1 MLEKIKGI
9 KLKGANFVNQTE
21 LNLFKSSN
29 DKVAKLAL
37 VYGRNGSG
45 KSTISNAFKKVK
57 GEDILNIE
65 TASLYDDSHEISIG
79 ESGDKAIFVFNE
91 DFVNDKVKIQEEGLG
106 SIIMLGE
113 KADLTVKIEQAIEKL
128 SEAKDIQDKIKLR
141 VDEYKDVTNLK
152 SPDYYKDKMCLAL
165 KNDNGWAGRERRIKD
180 LRRNAN
186 VTKDKYLEFINITP
200 SKSKSE
206 LLISFEEQMQGLEKA
221 KQGSG
226 KIIEE
231 IIKISDVY
239 KNFNYSAVSKLLEE
253 SIEQPNLSEREKY
266 LLNLVE
272 IGEKDFLQ
280 KQLDYFSNNEAQYC
294 PFCLQDISDDYKV
307 DLVDKIQSILSDFV
321 NGHCKKLS
329 GFLLEE
335 INFDFTP
342 FIELSSCIESSEL
355 LNKINNSIQENNS
368 VIQKKINS
376 PYTSI
381 YEDIIDI
388 TYLLIDLEKSLK
400 NLDKERDEY
409 NKNIVNTKPIIDRL
423 VSINNE
429 IAYYDIIDD
438 YNRYLVQH
446 SEYEGL
452 SIEEQK
458 ANKLVHEN
466 LILCKKLEAE
476 RKNIDIAV
484 DLINKGLKYIFF
496 SKGRLEIIVEGD
508 KYKLLSNG
516 QPVLP
521 SNISVGERNIIG
533 LCYFFASML
542 QGKDDKNAFKD
553 ECLIIVDDPIS
564 SYDFENKIGILSFL
578 KLKLSQFLN
587 GNLNSKAIILTH
599 DLLSF
604 FDIEKIL
611 EELQKEFNDTY
622 GKNKTVFNLF
632 ELKKCN
638 LMEFQY
644 KKRHEYTEMM
654 KMIYNYSMK
663 GCSDNSILIGNIMR
677 QVLEAFSTFE
687 YKKGIAEVSTDSNII
702 NKLDVEYQDYFRNLM
717 YRLILNGGSHKEEE
731 IRSGI
736 LDFFTVISDDEKVR
750 TAKDILCFMYL
761 LNDMHVIAHLGNIRE
776 ELNKWCDE
784 IKNEYFLQNSGTG
797 TGIGKIFQKHT

>member
-1 MLEKIKGI
+1 MLEQIKGI
-9 KLKGANFVNQTE
+9 KLKGANFANQTE

-65 TASLYDDSHEISIG
+65 TATLYDDSHEISIG

-113 KADLTVKIEQAIEKL
+113 KADLTVKIEQATEKL
-128 SEAKDIQDKIKLR
+128 SEAKDIQDKIKQR

-206 LLISFEEQMQGLEKA
+206 LLISFEEQMQDLEKA

-231 IIKISDVY
+231 ILKISDVY

-321 NGHCKKLS
+321 KEHCKKLS

-342 FIELSSCIESSEL
+342 FIELSSCIDSSEL
-355 LNKINNSIQENNS
+355 LNKINNRIQGNNS

-452 SIEEQK
+452 SIKEQK

-553 ECLIIVDDPIS
+553 ECLIIVDDPVS

-599 DLLSF
+599 DLLTF

-622 GKNKTVFNLF
+622 GKNKTVFILF

-663 GCSDNSILIGNIMR
+663 GCSDNSIFIGNIMR

-731 IRSGI
+731 VRSGI

-750 TAKDILCFMYL
+750 TARDILCFMYL

-784 IKNEYFLQNSGTG
+784 IKNGYFL
-797 TGIGKIFQKHT
+797 

>member
-1 MLEKIKGI
+1 MLEQIKGI

-65 TASLYDDSHEISIG
+65 TASLYDDSHEFSIG

-91 DFVNDKVKIQEEGLG
+91 DFVNDKVKLQEEGLG

-113 KADLTVKIEQAIEKL
+113 KADLTVKIEQATEKL
-128 SEAKDIQDKIKLR
+128 SEAKDIQDKIKQR

-206 LLISFEEQMQGLEKA
+206 LLISFEEQMQDLEKA

-239 KNFNYSAVSKLLEE
+239 KNFNYSAVIKLLEE

-280 KQLDYFSNNEAQYC
+280 KQLDYFSNKEAQYC

-307 DLVDKIQSILSDFV
+307 ELVDKIQSILSDFV
-321 NGHCKKLS
+321 KEHCKKLS

-355 LNKINNSIQENNS
+355 LNKINNSIQENNT

-388 TYLLIDLEKSLK
+388 TSLLIDLEKSLK

-446 SEYEGL
+446 SEYEEL
-452 SIEEQK
+452 LIEEQK

-466 LILCKKLEAE
+466 LILCKKLDAE

-553 ECLIIVDDPIS
+553 ECLIIVDDPVS

-611 EELQKEFNDTY
+611 EELQKEFIDTY

-638 LMEFQY
+638 LTEFQY

-731 IRSGI
+731 IRSGR

-784 IKNEYFLQNSGTG
+784 IKNEYFL
-797 TGIGKIFQKHT
+797 

>member
-1 MLEKIKGI
+1 MLEQIKGI
-9 KLKGANFVNQTE
+9 KLKGANFVSQTE

-113 KADLTVKIEQAIEKL
+113 KADLTVKIEQATEKL
-128 SEAKDIQDKIKLR
+128 TEAKDIQDKIKQRL
-141 VDEYKDVTNLK
+141 DEYKDVTNLK

-206 LLISFEEQMQGLEKA
+206 LLISFEEQTQDLEKA

-226 KIIEE
+226 KIIDE

-294 PFCLQDISDDYKV
+294 PFCLQDISDDYK
-307 DLVDKIQSILSDFV
+307 DNLVDKIQSILSDFV
-321 NGHCKKLS
+321 KEHCKKLS

-452 SIEEQK
+452 SIEQQK
-458 ANKLVHEN
+458 VNKLVHEN

-484 DLINKGLKYIFF
+484 ELINKGLKYIFF

-553 ECLIIVDDPIS
+553 EYLIIVDDPVS

-638 LMEFQY
+638 LIKFQY

-654 KMIYNYSMK
+654 EMIYNYSMK

-731 IRSGI
+731 IRSGR
-736 LDFFTVISDDEKVR
+736 LDFFTVILDDEKVR

-761 LNDMHVIAHLGNIRE
+761 LNDMHVIAHLGNVRE

-784 IKNEYFLQNSGTG
+784 IKNGYFL
-797 TGIGKIFQKHT
+797 

>member
-1 MLEKIKGI
+1 MLEQIKGI

-21 LNLFKSSN
+21 LKLFNSPN
-29 DKVAKLAL
+29 DKVAKVAL

-65 TASLYDDSHEISIG
+65 TASLYDNDSHEISIG

-113 KADLTVKIEQAIEKL
+113 KADLTVKIEQATEQL
-128 SEAKDIQDKIKLR
+128 SEAKDIQVEIKQKIE
-141 VDEYKDVTNLK
+141 EYRDVTNLK
-152 SPDYYKDKMCLAL
+152 SPYYYKEKMCMTL
-165 KNDNGWAGRERRIKD
+165 KNDYGWAGRERRIKES
-180 LRRNAN
+180 RRNAN
-186 VTKDKYLEFINITP
+186 VPKDKYLEFVNITA
-200 SKSKSE
+200 SKSRSE
-206 LLISFEEQMQGLEKA
+206 LLIDFEEQMRELEKA

-231 IIKISDVY
+231 IIKIPDAY
-239 KNFNYSAVSKLLEE
+239 INFNYSAISKLLEE
-253 SIEQPNLSEREKY
+253 TMEKPLLSEREKY
-266 LLNLVE
+266 LLKLVE
-272 IGEKDFLQ
+272 TGEKDFLQ
-280 KQLDYFSNNEAQYC
+280 KQLDYFGNDEVQYC

-307 DLVDKIQSILSDFV
+307 DLVAKIQSILSDFV
-321 NGHCKKLS
+321 REHCRKLS

-342 FIELSSCIESSEL
+342 FIQLSYYTESCEL
-355 LNKINNSIQENNS
+355 LNKLNKTIQENNR
-368 VIQKKINS
+368 VINQKINS
-376 PYTSI
+376 PYTCT
-381 YEDIIDI
+381 YEKITDI
-388 TYLLIDLEKSLK
+388 TSLLIELEKSLK
-400 NLDKERDEY
+400 NLEEERDEY

-429 IAYYDIIDD
+429 IAYYDIVDD
-438 YNRYLVQH
+438 YKRYLAQY
-446 SEYEGL
+446 SEYEKL
-452 SIEEQK
+452 SSEEQN
-458 ANKLVHEN
+458 ANKLVDEK
-466 LILCKKLEAE
+466 LSLCKKLEAE

-496 SKGRLEIIVEGD
+496 SKERLEIIVEND

-516 QPVLP
+516 KPVLP

-553 ECLIIVDDPIS
+553 ECLIIVDDPVS
-564 SYDFENKIGILSFL
+564 SYDFENKIGVLSFL

-599 DLLSF
+599 DLLTF

-611 EELQKEFNDTY
+611 EELQEEFNDSY

-654 KMIYNYSMK
+654 KMIYDYSME
-663 GCSDNSILIGNIMR
+663 GYSDNSILIGNIMR

-687 YKKGIAEVSTDSNII
+687 YKKGISEVSTDKSII
-702 NKLDVEYQDYFRNLM
+702 NKLDDEYQSYFSNLM

-731 IRSGI
+731 TRSGR
-736 LDFFTVISDDEKVR
+736 LDFFTVISDEEKVR
-750 TAKDILCFMYL
+750 TAKDILCFIYL
-761 LNDMHVIAHLGNIRE
+761 LNNLHVIAHLGDVSE
-776 ELNKWCDE
+776 ELNKWCSE
-784 IKNEYFLQNSGTG
+784 IKNN
-797 TGIGKIFQKHT
+797 

>member
-1 MLEKIKGI
+1 MLEQIKGI

-21 LNLFKSSN
+21 LNLFNSPN
-29 DKVAKLAL
+29 DKVAKVAL
-37 VYGRNGSG
+37 VHGRNGSG

-65 TASLYDDSHEISIG
+65 TASLYDNDSHEISIG
-79 ESGDKAIFVFNE
+79 ESGDKVIFVFNE

-113 KADLTVKIEQAIEKL
+113 KADLTVKIEQATEQL
-128 SEAKDIQDKIKLR
+128 SEVKDIQVEIKQKIE
-141 VDEYKDVTNLK
+141 EYRDVTNLK
-152 SPDYYKDKMCLAL
+152 SPYYYKEKMCMIL
-165 KNDNGWAGRERRIKD
+165 KNDDGWAGRERRIKE

-186 VTKDKYLEFINITP
+186 VSKDKYLEFVNIIA
-200 SKSKSE
+200 SKSRSE
-206 LLISFEEQMQGLEKA
+206 LLIDFEEQLRELEKA

-231 IIKISDVY
+231 IIKIPDAY
-239 KNFNYSAVSKLLEE
+239 INFNYSAISKLLEE
-253 SIEQPNLSEREKY
+253 TMEKPLLSEREKY
-266 LLNLVE
+266 LLKLVE
-272 IGEKDFLQ
+272 TGEKDFLQ
-280 KQLDYFSNNEAQYC
+280 KQLDYFDNDEVQYC

-307 DLVDKIQSILSDFV
+307 DLVAKIQSILSDFV
-321 NGHCKKLS
+321 KEHCRKLS

-335 INFDFTP
+335 INFDFTS
-342 FIELSSCIESSEL
+342 FIQLSSYTESCEL
-355 LNKINNSIQENNS
+355 LNKINKTIQENNR
-368 VIQKKINS
+368 VINQKINS
-376 PYTSI
+376 PYTCT
-381 YEDIIDI
+381 YEKITDI
-388 TYLLIDLEKSLK
+388 TSLLIELEKSLK
-400 NLDKERDEY
+400 NLEEERDEY
-409 NKNIVNTKPIIDRL
+409 NKNIVNTEPIIDRL

-429 IAYYDIIDD
+429 IAYYDIVDD
-438 YNRYLVQH
+438 YNRYLAQY
-446 SEYEGL
+446 SEYEKL
-452 SIEEQK
+452 SSEEQN
-458 ANKLVHEN
+458 ANKLVDEK
-466 LILCKKLEAE
+466 LSLCKKLEAE

-496 SKGRLEIIVEGD
+496 SKERLEIIVEND

-516 QPVLP
+516 KPVLP

-553 ECLIIVDDPIS
+553 ECLIIVDDPVS

-599 DLLSF
+599 DLLTF

-611 EELQKEFNDTY
+611 EELQKEFNDSY

-654 KMIYNYSMK
+654 KMIYDYSME

-687 YKKGIAEVSTDSNII
+687 YKKGISEVSTDKNII
-702 NKLDVEYQDYFRNLM
+702 NKLDDEYQSYFSNLM

-731 IRSGI
+731 TRSGR
-736 LDFFTVISDDEKVR
+736 LDFFTVISDEEKVR

-761 LNDMHVIAHLGNIRE
+761 LNNLHVIAHLGDVSE
-776 ELNKWCDE
+776 ELNKWCSE
-784 IKNEYFLQNSGTG
+784 IKN
-797 TGIGKIFQKHT
+797 K

>member
-1 MLEKIKGI
+1 M
-9 KLKGANFVNQTE
+9 
-21 LNLFKSSN
+21 
-29 DKVAKLAL
+29 
-37 VYGRNGSG
+37 
-45 KSTISNAFKKVK
+45 
-57 GEDILNIE
+57 
-65 TASLYDDSHEISIG
+65 
-79 ESGDKAIFVFNE
+79 
-91 DFVNDKVKIQEEGLG
+91 
-106 SIIMLGE
+106 
-113 KADLTVKIEQAIEKL
+113 
-128 SEAKDIQDKIKLR
+128 
-141 VDEYKDVTNLK
+141 
-152 SPDYYKDKMCLAL
+152 
-165 KNDNGWAGRERRIKD
+165 
-180 LRRNAN
+180 
-186 VTKDKYLEFINITP
+186 
-200 SKSKSE
+200 
-206 LLISFEEQMQGLEKA
+206 SFEEQMQDLEKA

-231 IIKISDVY
+231 IIEISDVY

-266 LLNLVE
+266 LLNLIE

-321 NGHCKKLS
+321 KEHCKKLS

-355 LNKINNSIQENNS
+355 LNKINNSIQENNG

-388 TYLLIDLEKSLK
+388 TSLLIDLEKSLK
-400 NLDKERDEY
+400 NLEKERDEY

-438 YNRYLVQH
+438 YNRYLVQQ
-446 SEYEGL
+446 SECEEL

-553 ECLIIVDDPIS
+553 ECLIIVDDPVS

-611 EELQKEFNDTY
+611 EELQKEFIDTY

-654 KMIYNYSMK
+654 KMIYNYSIK

-702 NKLDVEYQDYFRNLM
+702 KKLDFEYQDYFRNLM

-731 IRSGI
+731 IRSGR
-736 LDFFTVISDDEKVR
+736 LDFFAVISDDEKVR

-784 IKNEYFLQNSGTG
+784 IKNEYFL
-797 TGIGKIFQKHT
+797 

>member
-1 MLEKIKGI
+1 MLEQIKGI

-65 TASLYDDSHEISIG
+65 TASLYADSHEISIG

-113 KADLTVKIEQAIEKL
+113 KADLTVKIEQATEKL
-128 SEAKDIQDKIKLR
+128 SEAKDIQDKIKQR

-152 SPDYYKDKMCLAL
+152 SPYYYKDKMCLAL

-180 LRRNAN
+180 SRRNAN
-186 VTKDKYLEFINITP
+186 VAKDKYLEFINITP

-206 LLISFEEQMQGLEKA
+206 LLMSFEEQMQDLEKA

-231 IIKISDVY
+231 IIEISDVY

-266 LLNLVE
+266 LLNLIE

-321 NGHCKKLS
+321 KEHCKKLS

-355 LNKINNSIQENNS
+355 LNKINNSIQENNG

-388 TYLLIDLEKSLK
+388 TSLLIDLEKSLK
-400 NLDKERDEY
+400 NLEKERDEY

-438 YNRYLVQH
+438 YNRYLVQQ
-446 SEYEGL
+446 SECEEL

-496 SKGRLEIIVEGD
+496 SKGRLEIIFEGD

-553 ECLIIVDDPIS
+553 ECLIIVDDPVS

-611 EELQKEFNDTY
+611 EELQKEFIDTY

-654 KMIYNYSMK
+654 KMIYNYSIK

-702 NKLDVEYQDYFRNLM
+702 KKLDFEYQDYFRNLM

-731 IRSGI
+731 IRSGR
-736 LDFFTVISDDEKVR
+736 LDFFAVISDDEKVR

-784 IKNEYFLQNSGTG
+784 IKNEYFL
-797 TGIGKIFQKHT
+797 

>member
-1 MLEKIKGI
+1 MLEQIKGI
-9 KLKGANFVNQTE
+9 ELKGANFVSQTE
-21 LNLFKSSN
+21 LNLFRSSN

-65 TASLYDDSHEISIG
+65 MASLYDDSHEISIG

-113 KADLTVKIEQAIEKL
+113 KADLTVKIEQATEKL
-128 SEAKDIQDKIKLR
+128 SEAKDLQDKIKQR

-206 LLISFEEQMQGLEKA
+206 LLISFEEQMRDLEKA

-226 KIIEE
+226 RIVEG

-294 PFCLQDISDDYKV
+294 PFCLQDISDDYKD

-321 NGHCKKLS
+321 KEHCKKLS

-438 YNRYLVQH
+438 YNRYFVQH

-452 SIEEQK
+452 SIEEQE
-458 ANKLVHEN
+458 ANKLVNEN

-553 ECLIIVDDPIS
+553 EYLIIVDDPVS

-654 KMIYNYSMK
+654 KMIYKYSMK

-731 IRSGI
+731 IRSGR

-784 IKNEYFLQNSGTG
+784 IKNEYFL
-797 TGIGKIFQKHT
+797 

>member
-1 MLEKIKGI
+1 MLEQIKGI

-21 LNLFKSSN
+21 LKLFNSPN
-29 DKVAKLAL
+29 DKVAKVAL
-37 VYGRNGSG
+37 LYGRNGSG

-65 TASLYDDSHEISIG
+65 TASLYDNDSHEISIG

-113 KADLTVKIEQAIEKL
+113 KADLTVKIEQATEQL
-128 SEAKDIQDKIKLR
+128 SEAKDIQVEIKQKIE
-141 VDEYKDVTNLK
+141 EYRDVTNLK
-152 SPDYYKDKMCLAL
+152 SPYYYKEKMCMTL
-165 KNDNGWAGRERRIKD
+165 KNDYGWAGRERRIKES
-180 LRRNAN
+180 RRNAN
-186 VTKDKYLEFINITP
+186 VPKDKYLEFVNITA
-200 SKSKSE
+200 SKSRSE
-206 LLISFEEQMQGLEKA
+206 LLIDFEEQMRELEKA

-231 IIKISDVY
+231 IIKIPDAY
-239 KNFNYSAVSKLLEE
+239 INFNYSAISKLLEE
-253 SIEQPNLSEREKY
+253 TMEKPLLSEREKY
-266 LLNLVE
+266 LLKLVE
-272 IGEKDFLQ
+272 TGEKDFLQ
-280 KQLDYFSNNEAQYC
+280 KQLDYFGNDEVQYC

-307 DLVDKIQSILSDFV
+307 DLVAKIQSILSDFV
-321 NGHCKKLS
+321 KEHCRKLS

-342 FIELSSCIESSEL
+342 FIQLSYYTESCEL
-355 LNKINNSIQENNS
+355 LNKLNKTIQENNR
-368 VIQKKINS
+368 VINQKINS
-376 PYTSI
+376 PYTCT
-381 YEDIIDI
+381 YEKITDI
-388 TYLLIDLEKSLK
+388 TSLLIELEKSLK
-400 NLDKERDEY
+400 NLEEERDEY

-429 IAYYDIIDD
+429 IAYYDIVDD
-438 YNRYLVQH
+438 YKRYLAQY
-446 SEYEGL
+446 SEYEKL
-452 SIEEQK
+452 SSEEQN
-458 ANKLVHEN
+458 ANKLVDEK
-466 LILCKKLEAE
+466 LSLCKKLEAE

-496 SKGRLEIIVEGD
+496 SKERLEIIVEND

-516 QPVLP
+516 KPVLP

-553 ECLIIVDDPIS
+553 ECLIIVDDPVS
-564 SYDFENKIGILSFL
+564 SYDFENKIGVLSFL

-599 DLLSF
+599 DLLTF

-611 EELQKEFNDTY
+611 EELQEEFNDSY

-654 KMIYNYSMK
+654 KMIYDYSME
-663 GCSDNSILIGNIMR
+663 GYSDNSILIGNIMR

-687 YKKGIAEVSTDSNII
+687 YKKGISEVSTDKSII
-702 NKLDVEYQDYFRNLM
+702 NKLDDEYQSYFSNLM

-731 IRSGI
+731 TRSGR
-736 LDFFTVISDDEKVR
+736 LDFFTVISDEEKVR
-750 TAKDILCFMYL
+750 TAKDILCFIYL
-761 LNDMHVIAHLGNIRE
+761 LNN
-776 ELNKWCDE
+776 
-784 IKNEYFLQNSGTG
+784 LQCNCTSW
-797 TGIGKIFQKHT
+797 

>member
-1 MLEKIKGI
+1 MLEQIKGI

-784 IKNEYFLQNSGTG
+784 IKNEYFL
-797 TGIGKIFQKHT
+797 

>member
-1 MLEKIKGI
+1 MLEQIKGI

-65 TASLYDDSHEISIG
+65 TATLYDDSHEISIG

-91 DFVNDKVKIQEEGLG
+91 EFVNDKVKIQEEGLG
-106 SIIMLGE
+106 SIIMLGK
-113 KADLTVKIEQAIEKL
+113 KADLTVKIEQATEKL
-128 SEAKDIQDKIKLR
+128 SEAKDIQDKIKQR

-152 SPDYYKDKMCLAL
+152 SPDYYKDKMCSAL

-206 LLISFEEQMQGLEKA
+206 LLISFEEQMQDLEKA

-226 KIIEE
+226 KIIKE

-321 NGHCKKLS
+321 KEHCKKLS

-342 FIELSSCIESSEL
+342 FIELSSCIDSSEL
-355 LNKINNSIQENNS
+355 LNKINNRIQGNNS

-458 ANKLVHEN
+458 ANELVHEN

-553 ECLIIVDDPIS
+553 ECLIIVDDPVS

-599 DLLSF
+599 DLLTF

-731 IRSGI
+731 VRSGI

-750 TAKDILCFMYL
+750 TARDILCFMYL

-784 IKNEYFLQNSGTG
+784 IKNEYFL
-797 TGIGKIFQKHT
+797 

>member
-1 MLEKIKGI
+1 MLEQIKGI

-21 LNLFKSSN
+21 LKLFNSTN
-29 DKVAKLAL
+29 DKVAKVAL

-65 TASLYDDSHEISIG
+65 TASLYDNDSHEISIND
-79 ESGDKAIFVFNE
+79 SGDKVIFVFNE

-106 SIIMLGE
+106 SIIMLGK
-113 KADLTVKIEQAIEKL
+113 KADLTDKIEQATEQL
-128 SEAKDIQDKIKLR
+128 SEAKDIQVEIKQKIE
-141 VDEYKDVTNLK
+141 EYKDVTNLK
-152 SPDYYKDKMCLAL
+152 SPYYYEEKMCMTL
-165 KNDNGWAGRERRIKD
+165 KNDDGWAGRERRIKE

-186 VTKDKYLEFINITP
+186 VPMNKYLEFVNITA
-200 SKSKSE
+200 SKLRSE
-206 LLISFEEQMQGLEKA
+206 LLIDFEEQMRELEKA

-231 IIKISDVY
+231 IIKIPDVY
-239 KNFNYSAVSKLLEE
+239 INFNYSAISKLLEE
-253 SIEQPNLSEREKY
+253 TMEKPILSEREKY
-266 LLNLVE
+266 LLKLIE
-272 IGEKDFLQ
+272 AGKKDFLQ
-280 KQLDYFSNNEAQYC
+280 KQLDYFCNDEVQYC

-307 DLVDKIQSILSDFV
+307 DLVAKIQSILSDCIKE
-321 NGHCKKLS
+321 HCRKLS
-329 GFLLEE
+329 EFLLEE
-335 INFDFTP
+335 INFDFTS
-342 FIELSSCIESSEL
+342 FIQLSSYPESCEL
-355 LNKINNSIQENNS
+355 LNKLNKTIQENNR
-368 VIQKKINS
+368 VINQKINS
-376 PYTSI
+376 PYTCT
-381 YEDIIDI
+381 YEKITDI
-388 TYLLIDLEKSLK
+388 TSLLIELEKSLK
-400 NLDKERDEY
+400 NLEEERDEY

-429 IAYYDIIDD
+429 IASYDIGDN
-438 YNRYLVQH
+438 YKRYLAQY
-446 SEYEGL
+446 SEYEKLL
-452 SIEEQK
+452 SEEQN
-458 ANKLVHEN
+458 ANKLVDEK
-466 LILCKKLEAE
+466 LSLCKKLEAE

-484 DLINKGLKYIFF
+484 DFINKGLKYIFF
-496 SKGRLEIIVEGD
+496 SKERLEIIIEND

-516 QPVLP
+516 KPVLP

-553 ECLIIVDDPIS
+553 EYLIIVDDPVS

-599 DLLSF
+599 DLLTF
-604 FDIEKIL
+604 FDIDKIL
-611 EELQKEFNDTY
+611 EELQKEFNDSY

-638 LMEFQY
+638 LIEFQY

-654 KMIYNYSMK
+654 KMIYDYSME

-687 YKKGIAEVSTDSNII
+687 YKKGISEVSTDKSII
-702 NKLDVEYQDYFRNLM
+702 NKLDDEYQSYFSNLM

-731 IRSGI
+731 TRSGR
-736 LDFFTVISDDEKVR
+736 LDFFTVISDEEKVR
-750 TAKDILCFMYL
+750 TAKDILCFIYL
-761 LNDMHVIAHLGNIRE
+761 LNNLHVIAHLGDVSE
-776 ELNKWCDE
+776 ELNKWCSE
-784 IKNEYFLQNSGTG
+784 IKNN
-797 TGIGKIFQKHT
+797 

>member
-1 MLEKIKGI
+1 MLEQIKGI

-21 LNLFKSSN
+21 LDLFNSPK
-29 DKVAKLAL
+29 DKVAKVAL

-65 TASLYDDSHEISIG
+65 TASLYDNDSHEISIN
-79 ESGDKAIFVFNE
+79 EPGDKVIFVFNE

-113 KADLTVKIEQAIEKL
+113 KADLTVKIEQATEQL
-128 SEAKDIQDKIKLR
+128 SKAKDIQVKIKQKIE
-141 VDEYKDVTNLK
+141 EYKDVTNLK
-152 SPDYYKDKMCLAL
+152 SPYYYKEKMCMTL
-165 KNDNGWAGRERRIKD
+165 KNDDGWAGRERRIKES
-180 LRRNAN
+180 RRNAN
-186 VTKDKYLEFINITP
+186 VPKDKYLEFVNITI

-206 LLISFEEQMQGLEKA
+206 LLIDFEEQMRELEKA

-231 IIKISDVY
+231 IIKIPDAY
-239 KNFNYSAVSKLLEE
+239 INFNYNEISKLLEE
-253 SIEQPNLSEREKY
+253 TIEKPLLSEREKY
-266 LLNLVE
+266 LLKLVE
-272 IGEKDFLQ
+272 TGEKNFLQ
-280 KQLDYFSNNEAQYC
+280 KQLDYFSNNKAQYC
-294 PFCLQDISDDYKV
+294 PFCLQDISDVYKV
-307 DLVDKIQSILSDFV
+307 DLVAKIQSILSDLV
-321 NGHCKKLS
+321 KEHCKKLS
-329 GFLLEE
+329 RFLLEE

-342 FIELSSCIESSEL
+342 FITLSSCSKSSEL
-355 LNKINNSIQENNS
+355 LNKINKIIQENNS

-376 PYTSI
+376 PYTCT

-388 TYLLIDLEKSLK
+388 NSLLVELEKLLK
-400 NLDKERDEY
+400 NLDKERNEY
-409 NKNIVNTKPIIDRL
+409 NKNIVNTKSIIDRL
-423 VSINNE
+423 VSINSE
-429 IAYYDIIDD
+429 IAYYDIVDD
-438 YNRYLVQH
+438 YNRYLVQY
-446 SEYEGL
+446 SEYEKL
-452 SIEEQK
+452 SIEEQN
-458 ANKLVHEN
+458 ANKLVDEN

-484 DLINKGLKYIFF
+484 DVINKGLKYIFF
-496 SKGRLEIIVEGD
+496 SKGRLEIVVEDD

-516 QPVLP
+516 KPVLP

-553 ECLIIVDDPIS
+553 ECLTIVDDPVS

-599 DLLSF
+599 DLLTF

-611 EELQKEFNDTY
+611 EELQNEFNVTY
-622 GKNKTVFNLF
+622 GKNRTVFNLF

-638 LMEFQY
+638 VMEFQY

-702 NKLDVEYQDYFRNLM
+702 NKLDIKYQDYFRNLM

-731 IRSGI
+731 IRSGR

-761 LNDMHVIAHLGNIRE
+761 LNDMHVIAHLGDIRE

-784 IKNEYFLQNSGTG
+784 IKNE
-797 TGIGKIFQKHT
+797 